1 VQLQLK
7 FPKIELEDISRIL
20 AAEELGLTNLN
31 ITTYYREKG
40 ILVIYEELLSKSSIT
55 VEEEILKSSIRIIL
69 QGNIDDEYN
78 MYSRA
83 LDVYKKLTQ

>member
-1 VQLQLK
+1 MQLQLK

>member
-1 VQLQLK
+1 MQLQLK

-31 ITTYYREKG
+31 TTTYCREKG